1 MHAYLVGAVVFQK
14 ETQGILY
21 LLHFCLDN
29 SALGLMHDG
38 DLSKDVTPQEG
49 VDYEEYGVANSFR
62 GVVSA
67 DVAVPDCGGCG
78 GSSSSS
84 SSIAM
89 VIKKHH

>member
-14 ETQGILY
+14 EVQGILN
-21 LLHFCLDN
+21 LLHFCLDD

-62 GVVSA
+62 GVVSV
-67 DVAVPDCGGCG
+67 DVAVPDCVVVV
-78 GSSSSS
+78 
-84 SSIAM
+84 
-89 VIKKHH
+89 VILVVV